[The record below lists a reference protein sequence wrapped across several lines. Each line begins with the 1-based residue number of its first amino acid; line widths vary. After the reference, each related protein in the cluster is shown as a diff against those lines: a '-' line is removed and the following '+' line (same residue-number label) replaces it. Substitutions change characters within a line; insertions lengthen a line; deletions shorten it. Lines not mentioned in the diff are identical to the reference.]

1 MTIVLVL
8 FWLNEILVLVSRNLL
23 FWLRLLFGWLH
34 YTRTSK
40 DCIFLYDPPR
50 ESMRL
55 ARKSVR
61 SKLFL
66 FYDLSQLNSLIQD
79 KKCIV
84 LSAMGQWY
92 IMVLMW
98 RLDDQT
104 FAVTK
109 VTQKI
114 GFSAL
119 PTWTLCIT
127 WASPRF
133 TVDILILLG
142 IHPWRNKERKEG
154 RRIGGKIVTIVNLTL
169 FFYVQNGGHFDCCL
183 YSVGSYVSLTHV
195 KL

>member
-1 MTIVLVL
+1 MK
-8 FWLNEILVLVSRNLL
+8 FWYLCLEICYSDYVYCSVGCIIRPRTAYFYTTHRGSP
-23 FWLRLLFGWLH
+23 WGWL
-34 YTRTSK
+34 
-40 DCIFLYDPPR
+40 
-50 ESMRL
+50 ESL
-55 ARKSVR
+55 R

-66 FYDLSQLNSLIQD
+66 FYDLSQLNSLVQD